1 MYPWAKTKK
10 QSFSFFSNLN
20 ASTDTTAAIGQ
31 LYWIWILCSNIS
43 LQIFNLVFFLHQ
55 LWPKSCFFYK
65 LFLNV
70 LQLLIVTVL
79 VDFYQR
85 SFKILV
91 SQSIYQWTSQEEHC
105 TMSLFNCVLWCVNR
119 FFLKGGKQ
127 RQNRGHSFWSLFHIF
142 FH

>member
-1 MYPWAKTKK
+1 MQVQTR
-10 QSFSFFSNLN
+10 LL
-20 ASTDTTAAIGQ
+20 Q
-31 LYWIWILCSNIS
+31 LDSCTEWILCSNIS
-43 LQIFNLVFFLHQ
+43 LQIFNLGFFSISYDLKVFFTNYSS
-55 LWPKSCFFYK
+55 KNY
-65 LFLNV
+65 V

-105 TMSLFNCVLWCVNR
+105 TMSLFNCFLWCVNR

-142 FH
+142 FSLISFF